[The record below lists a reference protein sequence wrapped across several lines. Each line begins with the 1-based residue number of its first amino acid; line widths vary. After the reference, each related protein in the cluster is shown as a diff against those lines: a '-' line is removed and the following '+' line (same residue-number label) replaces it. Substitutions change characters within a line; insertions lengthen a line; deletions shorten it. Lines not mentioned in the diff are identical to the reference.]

1 MILVETIG
9 REPRPCID
17 YRKLNAITK
26 TQYFPLP
33 NIEERVERVAAA
45 NYISVLDLTK
55 GYWQLLLTKRTQRY
69 AGFATNFGCY
79 FPKTMPFGLV
89 SAPFTFSKFMAEL
102 LKLCEDFCV
111 PYLDEVAFFFK
122 FTRRTCKAP
131 RCDVRENRKRQT
143 KN

>member
-1 MILVETIG
+1 MLDVGVIEIGESDYVSPMILVEMPG
-9 REPRPCID
+9 REPLPCIN
-17 YRKLNAITK
+17 YWKLNAITK

-33 NIEERVERVAAA
+33 SIEERVERVAAA

-55 GYWQLLLTKRTQRY
+55 GYWQLPLTKRTQRY

-79 FPKTMPFGLV
+79 IPTTMPFGLV

-102 LKLCEDFCV
+102 F
-111 PYLDEVAFFFK
+111 
-122 FTRRTCKAP
+122 RRTCKAP
-131 RCDVRENRKRQT
+131 KCDIRENRKSQI